1 MNFFVFNHWN
11 FLHVDFL
18 WRPRQIWGVFSNAHQ
33 TLVLQRRLNCLDGA
47 ECFSNTVQSLGI
59 WSRRRFVFYVSGLR
73 RWSWG
78 KTQTCFGC
86 RPLLFL
92 VVERFYV
99 LLQNAFMFWL
109 RKYEIL
115 ISNFV
120 IIWGDPPP
128 IRDYVI
134 YGWPLT
140 EGLIII
146 IISFIAS
153 FFITCIVPHITGWG
167 GAPGLLI
174 VK

>member
-1 MNFFVFNHWN
+1 MFNHWN
-11 FLHVDFL
+11 FLNVDFL

-109 RKYEIL
+109 ITPLSAQNSASKFQNLSRIPLKKLTQNFENSLKIL
-115 ISNFV
+115 KLTQNFKTHSKF
-120 IIWGDPPP
+120 WK
-128 IRDYVI
+128 
-134 YGWPLT
+134 LT
-140 EGLIII
+140 QIFGVVVLWEELNDGYQ
-146 IISFIAS
+146 
-153 FFITCIVPHITGWG
+153 W
-167 GAPGLLI
+167 
-174 VK
+174 